1 MVDAIKS
8 GTKVKRDEESRVT
21 DVRGVENTIESGKEA
36 GFSGV
41 TRPVSGLKLVEV
53 WRRDNRR
60 LNTIKEE
67 SFKNFRNVVEI
78 RDRAVV

>member
-8 GTKVKRDEESRVT
+8 STKVKRDEESRVT
-21 DVRGVENTIESGKEA
+21 DVRGVENTIESGEEA

-67 SFKNFRNVVEI
+67 SFKNFVGIVMTLLL
-78 RDRAVV
+78 